1 MEYPVSIIT
10 QLAGEHP
17 LWQWLYCAGVF
28 AFFFLLSWLY
38 KHKAVSVILKFAKRL
53 RGSAWEDLLRAL
65 SGPISSLLFAI
76 GVTLALWYLPLPV
89 TALSPLRF
97 FLSKA
102 LWMFFIAMLCWAGCG
117 IVDTVPIFHF
127 RFLGT
132 AEAVRRML
140 RRSLKVLFVIF
151 AALAMLES
159 LGFPVNSLIA
169 GLGLGGLTVSL
180 AAKDTASNLF
190 SGLVLLVERPFAI
203 GDWVTCAGVEGTVE
217 DITFRSTKI
226 RTLANTLTVIP
237 NSMVSAG
244 FITNS
249 SERKMRMSEFTLG
262 VCYDTPRAAIEQVIA
277 DLRELLTGDE
287 DLVSDTVMVRLSG
300 FAASSID
307 IFVRFYTKTTDAGVY
322 FKICERINFEIID
335 IMAKN
340 NVQFAFPSTTVYFGD
355 NAASAAAPVPVEKQP

>member
-1 MEYPVSIIT
+1 METPVTIIT
-10 QLAGEHP
+10 QLVGDHP
-17 LWQWLYCAGVF
+17 LWRWLFCAGVF
-28 AFFFLLSWLY
+28 AVFSLLSWLY
-38 KHKAVSVILKFAKRL
+38 RYKAVSVILKFAKRL

-65 SGPISSLLFAI
+65 SRPVSSLLFSF
-76 GVTLALWYLPLPV
+76 GVTLALWYLPLPEGL
-89 TALSPLRF
+89 LSPLRF

-102 LWMFFIAMLCWAGCG
+102 LWMVFIALLCWAGCG

-127 RFLGT
+127 GFLGT

-151 AALAMLES
+151 AALAMLEA

-237 NSMVSAG
+237 NSLVSAG

-249 SERKMRMSEFTLG
+249 SQRKMRMSEFTLG
-262 VCYDTPRAAIEQVIA
+262 VCYDTPRGAIEQVMA
-277 DLRELLTGDE
+277 DLREMLTSDADLLPETVVVRLTGF
-287 DLVSDTVMVRLSG
+287 S
-300 FAASSID
+300 ASSID
-307 IFVRFYTKTTDAGVY
+307 IFVRFYTKTTDYGPYLAA
-322 FKICERINFEIID
+322 CERINLEIID

-340 NVQFAFPSTTVYFGD
+340 GVQFAFPSTTVYFGD
-355 NAASAAAPVPVEKQP
+355 GAAPAAVPPQRS

>member
-1 MEYPVSIIT
+1 MESPVSIIT
-10 QLAGEHP
+10 QLAGDHP
-17 LWQWLYCAGVF
+17 LWRWLFCAGVF
-28 AFFFLLSWLY
+28 VLFSLLSWLY

-65 SGPISSLLFAI
+65 SRPISSLLFAL

-89 TALSPLRF
+89 GALSPLRF
-97 FLSKA
+97 FLAKA
-102 LWMFFIAMLCWAGCG
+102 MWMVFIALLCWAGCG
-117 IVDTVPIFHF
+117 IVDTVPIFRF

-140 RRSLKVLFVIF
+140 RRSLKVIIIIF
-151 AALAMLES
+151 AALAMLEA

-237 NSMVSAG
+237 NSLVSAG

-249 SERKMRMSEFTLG
+249 SQRKMRMSEFAIG
-262 VCYDTPRAAIEQVIA
+262 VCYDTPRSSIEQVMA
-277 DLRELLTGDE
+277 DLRALLTGDE
-287 DLVSDTVMVRLSG
+287 ELLPDTVVVRLTG
-300 FAASSID
+300 FSASSID
-307 IFVRFYTKTTDAGVY
+307 IFVRFYTKTTDYGPYLAT
-322 FKICERINFEIID
+322 CERINLEIID
-335 IMAKN
+335 IMEKN
-340 NVQFAFPSTTVYFGD
+340 KVQFAFPSTTVYFGD
-355 NAASAAAPVPVEKQP
+355 SAAPASAPRQGV

>member
-1 MEYPVSIIT
+1 MELPVSTIT
-10 QLAGEHP
+10 QLTGDHP
-17 LWQWLYCAGVF
+17 IGRWLFCAGVF
-28 AFFFLLSWLY
+28 VFFSLLSWLY
-38 KHKAVSVILKFAKRL
+38 KHKAVSVILKLAKRL

-65 SGPISSLLFAI
+65 SRPISSLLFAI
-76 GVTLALWYLPLPV
+76 GLTLALWYLPLSESL
-89 TALSPLRF
+89 LSPLRF

-102 LWMFFIAMLCWAGCG
+102 LWLVFIALLCWAGCG

-127 RFLGT
+127 RFLGA

-151 AALAMLES
+151 AALAMLEA

-237 NSMVSAG
+237 NSLVSAG

-249 SERKMRMSEFTLG
+249 SQRKMRLSEFTLG
-262 VCYDTPRAAIEQVIA
+262 VCYDTPRAAIERVMA
-277 DLRELLTGDE
+277 DLRAMLTSDE
-287 DLVSDTVMVRLSG
+287 DLLPDTVVVRLTG
-300 FAASSID
+300 FSASSID
-307 IFVRFYTKTTDAGVY
+307 IFVRFYTKTTDYGSYLAV
-322 FKICERINFEIID
+322 CERINLNIID
-335 IMAKN
+335 LMEKN
-340 NVQFAFPSTTVYFGD
+340 QVQFAFPSTTVYFGD
-355 NAASAAAPVPVEKQP
+355 NPPAAQAESTVHP